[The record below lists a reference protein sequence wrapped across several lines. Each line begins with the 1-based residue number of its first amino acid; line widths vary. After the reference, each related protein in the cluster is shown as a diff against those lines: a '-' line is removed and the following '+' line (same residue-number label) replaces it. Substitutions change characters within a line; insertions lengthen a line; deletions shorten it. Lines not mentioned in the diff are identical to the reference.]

1 MAGARLWF
9 HPWSERVRSSHAE
22 GRHVILFAASNLA
35 GTPYRKAP
43 ASQPPNDWRDDLAW
57 GLGAMGAVAAL
68 TLLNVWGSHWLS
80 TAWAKQRS
88 AEAREMLARLGAGA
102 ISAYE
107 RDGTLCAS
115 VGPVPAEVPRGR
127 HYQPTPQDRTAFA
140 CLRISLPARQY
151 YQYTYTRKADGF
163 VITVRGDLD
172 GDGVLSEFSRSG
184 RFGSA
189 GRLLLVEDTK
199 FDAELE

>member
-1 MAGARLWF
+1 
-9 HPWSERVRSSHAE
+9 
-22 GRHVILFAASNLA
+22 
-35 GTPYRKAP
+35 
-43 ASQPPNDWRDDLAW
+43 
-57 GLGAMGAVAAL
+57 
-68 TLLNVWGSHWLS
+68 
-80 TAWAKQRS
+80 
-88 AEAREMLARLGAGA
+88 MLARLGAGA

-107 RDGTLCAS
+107 RDGTLCES